1 MLVGKHPE
9 ISVCFEKGTLRQ
21 CFFKATELAY
31 TNCESA
37 AENALKIWAF
47 AQIMI

>member
-21 CFFKATELAY
+21 CFFKATELTYA
-31 TNCESA
+31 NCEDA
-37 AENALKIWAF
+37 TENGLKIRAF